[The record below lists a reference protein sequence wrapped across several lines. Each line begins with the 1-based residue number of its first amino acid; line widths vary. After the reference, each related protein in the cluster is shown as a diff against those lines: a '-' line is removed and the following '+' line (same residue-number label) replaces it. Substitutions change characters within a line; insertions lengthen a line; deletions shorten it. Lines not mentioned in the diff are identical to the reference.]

1 MCLGIP
7 GQVVE
12 REDGSDLA
20 LIDVSGVRR
29 TINVALLDDDVRA
42 GDWVLIHVGFALAL
56 IDEDEAQRALS
67 MLQMMGSGLD
77 EELEALVASGVQ
89 DTPVSGVPEGERDG
103 DPRR

>member
-12 REDGSDLA
+12 RQAGSDLA

-29 TINVALLDDDVRA
+29 VINIALLDAEVRA

-77 EELEALVASGVQ
+77 EELEALVASIAT
-89 DTPVSGVPEGERDG
+89 DASGSGAPEGG
-103 DPRR
+103 T

>member
-12 REDGSDLA
+12 RDAGSDLA

-29 TINVALLDDDVRA
+29 TINIALLDDDVHP
-42 GDWVLIHVGFALAL
+42 GDWVLIHVGFALAR
-56 IDEDEAQRALS
+56 IDEAEAQRALS

-77 EELEALVASGVQ
+77 EELEALVASTVAEDAPHRG
-89 DTPVSGVPEGERDG
+89 GAEGG
-103 DPRR
+103 T

>member
-12 REDGSDLA
+12 RQAGSDLA

-29 TINVALLDDDVRA
+29 VVNVALLEEDVRA

-56 IDEDEAQRALS
+56 IDENEAQRALS

-77 EELEALVASGVQ
+77 EEFEAFVASIAADAPG
-89 DTPVSGVPEGERDG
+89 SGGPEGG
-103 DPRR
+103 T